1 MATKG
6 QLLTTGEFANQ
17 AGISSSKV
25 TALIRNGKIKAEKKS
40 GKWMISSSE
49 LKAAMALSKKG
60 KSVSKKKPS
69 KSASPKAATPKKTTP
84 TKKTTPA
91 GEMTSAAKSYT
102 LAQFVKMTYL
112 TENGVKDWLRQ
123 GRLSGRQDETG
134 EWVIDAA
141 NLDAPYMKRL
151 MR

>member
-1 MATKG
+1 MATKS

-25 TALIRNGKIKAEKKS
+25 TTLIRNGKIKAEKKS

-69 KSASPKAATPKKTTP
+69 KSAPQKTTTAKKTSP
-84 TKKTTPA
+84 TKKATPA
-91 GEMTSAAKSYT
+91 GGMASAAKAYT
-102 LAQFVKMTYL
+102 LEQFVKMTYL

-123 GRLSGRQDETG
+123 GRLSGRQNETG
-134 EWVIDAA
+134 EWMIDAS